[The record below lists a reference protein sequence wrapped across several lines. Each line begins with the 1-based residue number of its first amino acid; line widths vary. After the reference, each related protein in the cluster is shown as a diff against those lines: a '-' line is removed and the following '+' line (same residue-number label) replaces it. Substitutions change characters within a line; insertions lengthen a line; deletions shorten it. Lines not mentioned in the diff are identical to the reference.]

1 MDHWYILNSQNCMM
15 TKNNYKGL
23 GFYKYVKN
31 DLKIIMRIP
40 HLENK
45 NLQVFFFITEPNVL

>member
-1 MDHWYILNSQNCMM
+1 MM

-31 DLKIIMRIP
+31 DFKIIMRIP

-45 NLQVFFFITEPNVL
+45 NLQVVFIITEPNVL